1 MSLSDEDLG
10 VVRPKP
16 GKTNPPRI
24 EYLTAVRN
32 VALEPL
38 HRARGDNASVWAEM
52 ERDGYDAYA
61 PGEVAWGHWDKVLF
75 SNDVLM
81 EAENFAELIHTRGG
95 AYDMA
100 CGMDF
105 AWWGLYDLWVARDR
119 LGKSVSGLYPYFME
133 PKGFLSVLR
142 EEPVDV
148 FTCWNG
154 VVVLDAQPFLHPSLH
169 SGSSPSSPTQ
179 LSFRTSNLTAG
190 ECFSSEAFNMP
201 YDLRLRA
208 VSEGREPRVYMNPR
222 VIGVYSWRFYGYYR
236 WVLRHWAVRW
246 WIERME
252 VGLVMPKGVAQ
263 KADGVESEVEER
275 MEEAEER
282 KLEMQAEAALARRI
296 DAMRAALFILGSPKP
311 PIVRNDEPVGVLPAE
326 SDGWECHQQSIAN
339 KRRPFPLFLFL
350 PSLSDSFLLLPSTMF
365 SLASPL
371 TPGSS
376 RSGHSS
382 LERLHPDSRGRTT
395 RPANGTRSRPRS
407 PPSMYLP
414 YETHVAAP
422 PKPLIKLDKTK
433 KKEKEREKQERKELE
448 RGESARGKGKERAE
462 AVFVAPVL
470 GMGPTRGVS
479 VDVTAQVE
487 TRGETGVVKR
497 ASFFTLRK
505 KSSSI
510 ASSPAPA
517 LTIVTSFPD
526 RPSGSGSS
534 LRTRTRSR
542 TISSSA
548 SGPVPKFHIASASAY
563 HPPLAAAPTMRYET
577 PPEID
582 MQQTHVH
589 PGGDFDDGGGGLLF
603 EEDERQDVSWAR
615 GKAARL
621 LGDDTG
627 GWHPTYPAG
636 ANSSASSL
644 GDISLSSFAP
654 PFSPHGTGTGASS
667 QTTVALVADTGVF
680 YTEEGG
686 WYVDDAHDS
695 GKLSVGG
702 GFGTARESRAI
713 SPIEF
718 RPPSAL
724 T

>member
-1 MSLSDEDLG
+1 
-10 VVRPKP
+10 
-16 GKTNPPRI
+16 
-24 EYLTAVRN
+24 
-32 VALEPL
+32 
-38 HRARGDNASVWAEM
+38 
-52 ERDGYDAYA
+52 
-61 PGEVAWGHWDKVLF
+61 
-75 SNDVLM
+75 
-81 EAENFAELIHTRGG
+81 
-95 AYDMA
+95 
-100 CGMDF
+100 
-105 AWWGLYDLWVARDR
+105 
-119 LGKSVSGLYPYFME
+119 
-133 PKGFLSVLR
+133 
-142 EEPVDV
+142 
-148 FTCWNG
+148 
-154 VVVLDAQPFLHPSLH
+154 
-169 SGSSPSSPTQ
+169 
-179 LSFRTSNLTAG
+179 
-190 ECFSSEAFNMP
+190 
-201 YDLRLRA
+201 
-208 VSEGREPRVYMNPR
+208 
-222 VIGVYSWRFYGYYR
+222 
-236 WVLRHWAVRW
+236 
-246 WIERME
+246 
-252 VGLVMPKGVAQ
+252 
-263 KADGVESEVEER
+263 
-275 MEEAEER
+275 
-282 KLEMQAEAALARRI
+282 
-296 DAMRAALFILGSPKP
+296 
-311 PIVRNDEPVGVLPAE
+311 
-326 SDGWECHQQSIAN
+326 
-339 KRRPFPLFLFL
+339 
-350 PSLSDSFLLLPSTMF
+350 MF

-479 VDVTAQVE
+479 VNVAAQVE
-487 TRGETGVVKR
+487 TRDETGVVKR

-505 KSSSI
+505 KSSR
-510 ASSPAPA
+510 ASSPPPP
-517 LTIVTSFPD
+517 LTIVTTFPD
-526 RPSGSGSS
+526 RPSGSSI
-534 LRTRTRSR
+534 RTRTRSR

-548 SGPVPKFHIASASAY
+548 SGPVPKFHISSAHA
-563 HPPLAAAPTMRYET
+563 PLAAPVRYET
-577 PPEID
+577 PPDID

-603 EEDERQDVSWAR
+603 EEDERQDGPWAR

-627 GWHPTYPAG
+627 GWHPTYRIPAG

-644 GDISLSSFAP
+644 GDVSLSSFAP
-654 PFSPHGTGTGASS
+654 PFSRHGTGTGASS
-667 QTTVALVADTGVF
+667 QTTVALVADAGVF
-680 YTEEGG
+680 YTEESG
-686 WYVDDAHDS
+686 WYADDAHDS

-702 GFGTARESRAI
+702 GGLGAGRDSRAI